1 MTTRLEL
8 RSAVRRRL
16 EDTGGSPLWDDAALN
31 DFLAEAVRRYGA
43 RFPKELSTTANV
55 VAGAT
60 SAAVTPVLAAAQV
73 VRVFDGVGQA
83 IPRQQAIEADGAAP
97 AGLVTAQAWRW
108 WGSSLVLAQPA
119 ATTGTWQIDYRG
131 GRTLPTDDVTAVDVL
146 DGDEDIV
153 VLLAAAIALR
163 RRAVEDGKRG
173 VARGAGNDPIAVS
186 AEVCQDEAERL
197 IAARRRRA
205 RGGWTAT
212 G

>member
-8 RSAVRRRL
+8 RTAVRRRL

-31 DFLAEAVRRYGA
+31 DFLAEAMRRYGV
-43 RFPKELSTTANV
+43 RFPKELSTTVNV

-60 SAAVTPVLAAAQV
+60 SAVVTPALTAGQV
-73 VRVFDGVGQA
+73 VRIFDDVGQP
-83 IPRQQAIEADGAAP
+83 IPRQQAIEPDAALS
-97 AGLVTAQAWRW
+97 GLVTAQAWRW
-108 WGSSLVLAQPA
+108 WGSTLVLAQPA
-119 ATTGTWQIDYRG
+119 AATATWQIDYLG
-131 GRTLPTDDVTAVDVL
+131 GRTLPTDDVTAVDVD

-153 VLLAAAIALR
+153 VLLAAATALR
-163 RRAVEDGKRG
+163 RRAIEDGKRG
-173 VARGAGNDPIAVS
+173 AGRGAGNGPIAVS
-186 AEVCQDEAERL
+186 ADVCRNEAERL